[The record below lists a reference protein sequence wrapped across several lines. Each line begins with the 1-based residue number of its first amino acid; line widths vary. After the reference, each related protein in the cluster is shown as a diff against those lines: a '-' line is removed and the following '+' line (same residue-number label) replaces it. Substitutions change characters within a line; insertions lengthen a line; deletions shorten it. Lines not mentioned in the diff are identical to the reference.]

1 MPVAKLNTGGTPDA
15 KKIADQVNNSLDTF
29 IRQAMGKEPLPRT
42 GEGPVQ
48 WMQWLHSMDQPDITG
63 WSLSNPSNLKMQKC
77 EKCSREFCSPINHR
91 RHIRLH
97 RRSSNSDKE
106 SQKYRDFLG
115 AFWDKLS
122 VDEVKEVVSLQDISL
137 KETSGSALVQALATA
152 LGKPAIWSLPR
163 VYIKAGS
170 KLLEVIQAKPSRL
183 PVTAEE
189 LFSILD
195 DASERTFLCVGTA
208 ESVEK
213 YVFDG
218 EADKIGF
225 DSKNLVACTS
235 FLFEQKLVKACAD
248 EKNAEALRCQRLLF
262 EEEEAAKKKHA
273 EQLERKK
280 VKKLRQKEQKAR
292 EQLNEEK
299 GNLEVPADCFEVPLA
314 EIHSVP
320 GPSDSNSDIPDVS
333 LDVSTCLKLVQLSS
347 NEDRSIESQCDFSHQ
362 HLDLVEVQNV
372 EPQPV
377 SANSQRLSANAEWK
391 PVLLE
396 RKKVKKLRKKEQKA
410 REQSNEEKG
419 NLEVPA
425 DCFEVPLGEVHSVPG
440 PSDSNSDIPD
450 VSLDVSTCLK
460 LVQFSSNE
468 DMSIESQCDFSH
480 QHLDS
485 VKVQNVEPQP
495 LSANAEWKA
504 ELLERKKVKKLRK
517 KEPKAREQSN
527 EEKGNLEVP
536 ADCFE
541 VPLAEVHSVPG
552 PSDSNYDIPDVS
564 LNVSTCVK
572 LVQFSSNED
581 MSVES
586 QCDLSHQHL
595 DSVKVHDGEP
605 RPVSANSRRLS
616 ANAEWQAPKSQRFGR
631 NGSNQNHQAKVEPLQ
646 KHKDSVSPVNSRKIW
661 TRKVSVE
668 SDDASILEV
677 QKEAIDQ
684 KQRNSEVMI
693 GSLSISV
700 KDWSTG
706 RQANC
711 PVEAGA
717 GSTEPAMPKK
727 CNIVEKPAKHNAF
740 QIGSNRVA
748 AKLYMPVRHE
758 VGRQDPE
765 EGVISLKFDDR
776 TSLHENPLQ
785 SCPMDCS
792 GTHKN
797 CQVPDGNAHQG
808 WGFSISVAKA
818 FLAQRWKEAITGDHV
833 MLVRCPDTEFSERPE
848 VPSSSSEIAPTLDSG
863 EDSAVSSV
871 DDLLPK
877 DGVVQSSSSR
887 KNKVKFRPETEKGI
901 KIKYI
906 LKPKTHHLGSER

>member
-137 KETSGSALVQALATA
+137 K
-152 LGKPAIWSLPR
+152 
-163 VYIKAGS
+163 
-170 KLLEVIQAKPSRL
+170 
-183 PVTAEE
+183 
-189 LFSILD
+189 
-195 DASERTFLCVGTA
+195 
-208 ESVEK
+208 
-213 YVFDG
+213 
-218 EADKIGF
+218 
-225 DSKNLVACTS
+225 
-235 FLFEQKLVKACAD
+235 VKACAD

-419 NLEVPA
+419 NLELPA

-440 PSDSNSDIPD
+440 PSDSNSDILD

-684 KQRNSEVMI
+684 KQRSSEVMI

-706 RQANC
+706 RQGNC

-785 SCPMDCS
+785 SCPMDSS

-833 MLVRCPDTEFSERPE
+833 MLMRCPDTKFSERPE

>member
-15 KKIADQVNNSLDTF
+15 KKIADQVNISLDTF
-29 IRQAMGKEPLPRT
+29 IRQAMGKESLPRT

-183 PVTAEE
+183 PVTSEE

-195 DASERTFLCVGTA
+195 DASERTFLCAGTA

-299 GNLEVPADCFEVPLA
+299 GNLEVPADCFEVPLEA
-314 EIHSVP
+314 
-320 GPSDSNSDIPDVS
+320 
-333 LDVSTCLKLVQLSS
+333 
-347 NEDRSIESQCDFSHQ
+347 
-362 HLDLVEVQNV
+362 
-372 EPQPV
+372 
-377 SANSQRLSANAEWK
+377 
-391 PVLLE
+391 
-396 RKKVKKLRKKEQKA
+396 
-410 REQSNEEKG
+410 
-419 NLEVPA
+419 
-425 DCFEVPLGEVHSVPG
+425 VHSVPG
-440 PSDSNSDIPD
+440 
-450 VSLDVSTCLK
+450 L
-460 LVQFSSNE
+460 
-468 DMSIESQCDFSH
+468 
-480 QHLDS
+480 
-485 VKVQNVEPQP
+485 
-495 LSANAEWKA
+495 
-504 ELLERKKVKKLRK
+504 
-517 KEPKAREQSN
+517 
-527 EEKGNLEVP
+527 
-536 ADCFE
+536 
-541 VPLAEVHSVPG
+541 
-552 PSDSNYDIPDVS
+552 SDSNYDIPDAS

-616 ANAEWQAPKSQRFGR
+616 ANAEWQAPKSQRFCR
-631 NGSNQNHQAKVEPLQ
+631 NGSNQNHQEKVEPLQ

-661 TRKVSVE
+661 TRKVTVE

-706 RQANC
+706 RQGNC

-717 GSTEPAMPKK
+717 GSTQPAMPKK
-727 CNIVEKPAKHNAF
+727 CNIVQKPAKHNAF

-785 SCPMDCS
+785 SCPMDSS

-797 CQVPDGNAHQG
+797 CQVPNGNAHQG
-808 WGFSISVAKA
+808 WRFSISVAKA

-863 EDSAVSSV
+863 EDSVVSSV

-887 KNKVKFRPETEKGI
+887 KNKVKLRPETEKGI

>member
-1 MPVAKLNTGGTPDA
+1 MRNEQASFKSLNTSKGSLLPGPMPVAKLNTGGTPDA

-97 RRSSNSDKE
+97 RRSLNSDKE

-183 PVTAEE
+183 PVTSEE

-195 DASERTFLCVGTA
+195 DASERTFLCAGTA

-299 GNLEVPADCFEVPLA
+299 RNLEVPADCFEVPLA

-320 GPSDSNSDIPDVS
+320 GPSDSNSDIPDLS
-333 LDVSTCLKLVQLSS
+333 LDVSTCLKLVQFSS

-377 SANSQRLSANAEWK
+377 SANSQW
-391 PVLLE
+391 
-396 RKKVKKLRKKEQKA
+396 
-410 REQSNEEKG
+410 
-419 NLEVPA
+419 
-425 DCFEVPLGEVHSVPG
+425 
-440 PSDSNSDIPD
+440 
-450 VSLDVSTCLK
+450 
-460 LVQFSSNE
+460 
-468 DMSIESQCDFSH
+468 
-480 QHLDS
+480 
-485 VKVQNVEPQP
+485 

-572 LVQFSSNED
+572 LV
-581 MSVES
+581 
-586 QCDLSHQHL
+586 
-595 DSVKVHDGEP
+595 
-605 RPVSANSRRLS
+605 
-616 ANAEWQAPKSQRFGR
+616 
-631 NGSNQNHQAKVEPLQ
+631 
-646 KHKDSVSPVNSRKIW
+646 
-661 TRKVSVE
+661 
-668 SDDASILEV
+668 
-677 QKEAIDQ
+677 
-684 KQRNSEVMI
+684 
-693 GSLSISV
+693 
-700 KDWSTG
+700 
-706 RQANC
+706 
-711 PVEAGA
+711 
-717 GSTEPAMPKK
+717 
-727 CNIVEKPAKHNAF
+727 
-740 QIGSNRVA
+740 
-748 AKLYMPVRHE
+748 
-758 VGRQDPE
+758 
-765 EGVISLKFDDR
+765 
-776 TSLHENPLQ
+776 
-785 SCPMDCS
+785 
-792 GTHKN
+792 
-797 CQVPDGNAHQG
+797 
-808 WGFSISVAKA
+808 
-818 FLAQRWKEAITGDHV
+818 
-833 MLVRCPDTEFSERPE
+833 
-848 VPSSSSEIAPTLDSG
+848 
-863 EDSAVSSV
+863 
-871 DDLLPK
+871 
-877 DGVVQSSSSR
+877 
-887 KNKVKFRPETEKGI
+887 
-901 KIKYI
+901 
-906 LKPKTHHLGSER
+906 

>member
-15 KKIADQVNNSLDTF
+15 KKIADQVNISLDTF
-29 IRQAMGKEPLPRT
+29 IRQAMGKESLPRT

-183 PVTAEE
+183 PVTSEE

-195 DASERTFLCVGTA
+195 DASERTFLCAGTA

-320 GPSDSNSDIPDVS
+320 RSSDSNSDSPDVS
-333 LDVSTCLKLVQLSS
+333 LDVSTCLKLVQFSS

-377 SANSQRLSANAEWK
+377 FANSQRLSANAEWK

-425 DCFEVPLGEVHSVPG
+425 DCFEVPLEAVHSVPG
-440 PSDSNSDIPD
+440 
-450 VSLDVSTCLK
+450 L
-460 LVQFSSNE
+460 
-468 DMSIESQCDFSH
+468 
-480 QHLDS
+480 
-485 VKVQNVEPQP
+485 
-495 LSANAEWKA
+495 
-504 ELLERKKVKKLRK
+504 
-517 KEPKAREQSN
+517 
-527 EEKGNLEVP
+527 
-536 ADCFE
+536 
-541 VPLAEVHSVPG
+541 
-552 PSDSNYDIPDVS
+552 SDSNYDIPDAS

-616 ANAEWQAPKSQRFGR
+616 ANAEWQAPKSQRFCR
-631 NGSNQNHQAKVEPLQ
+631 NGSNQNHQEKVEPLQ

-661 TRKVSVE
+661 TRKVTVE

-706 RQANC
+706 RQGNC

-717 GSTEPAMPKK
+717 GSTQPAMPKK
-727 CNIVEKPAKHNAF
+727 CNIVQKPAKHNAF

-785 SCPMDCS
+785 SCPMDSS

-797 CQVPDGNAHQG
+797 CQVPNGNAHQG
-808 WGFSISVAKA
+808 WRFSISVAKA

-863 EDSAVSSV
+863 EDSVVSSV

-887 KNKVKFRPETEKGI
+887 KNKVKLRPETEKGI

>member
-1 MPVAKLNTGGTPDA
+1 MVEQSRPGISKTSTGCSRCVSYLSIFSNFGEHRYSLAADSLEISVLFRDWINGERRSYGHPPLSTKFENDVDEIMQDFAMEKLANQPIPEHISNYFAMPTLQKIFGLMPVAKLNTGGTPDA

-170 KLLEVIQAKPSRL
+170 KLLEVIQPKPSRL

-292 EQLNEEK
+292 EQL
-299 GNLEVPADCFEVPLA
+299 
-314 EIHSVP
+314 
-320 GPSDSNSDIPDVS
+320 
-333 LDVSTCLKLVQLSS
+333 
-347 NEDRSIESQCDFSHQ
+347 
-362 HLDLVEVQNV
+362 
-372 EPQPV
+372 
-377 SANSQRLSANAEWK
+377 
-391 PVLLE
+391 
-396 RKKVKKLRKKEQKA
+396 
-410 REQSNEEKG
+410 
-419 NLEVPA
+419 
-425 DCFEVPLGEVHSVPG
+425 
-440 PSDSNSDIPD
+440 
-450 VSLDVSTCLK
+450 
-460 LVQFSSNE
+460 
-468 DMSIESQCDFSH
+468 
-480 QHLDS
+480 
-485 VKVQNVEPQP
+485 
-495 LSANAEWKA
+495 
-504 ELLERKKVKKLRK
+504 
-517 KEPKAREQSN
+517 N

-684 KQRNSEVMI
+684 KQRSSEVMI

-706 RQANC
+706 RQGNC

-785 SCPMDCS
+785 SCPMDSS

-833 MLVRCPDTEFSERPE
+833 MLMRCPDTKFSERPE

-887 KNKVKFRPETEKGI
+887 KNKFLAIAAEVPFYQWPSVRVLNKESSREVASCLIPSKFESTQHCFSQACAPYNFVVMR
-901 KIKYI
+901 
-906 LKPKTHHLGSER
+906 

>member
-1 MPVAKLNTGGTPDA
+1 
-15 KKIADQVNNSLDTF
+15 
-29 IRQAMGKEPLPRT
+29 
-42 GEGPVQ
+42 
-48 WMQWLHSMDQPDITG
+48 
-63 WSLSNPSNLKMQKC
+63 
-77 EKCSREFCSPINHR
+77 
-91 RHIRLH
+91 
-97 RRSSNSDKE
+97 
-106 SQKYRDFLG
+106 
-115 AFWDKLS
+115 
-122 VDEVKEVVSLQDISL
+122 
-137 KETSGSALVQALATA
+137 
-152 LGKPAIWSLPR
+152 
-163 VYIKAGS
+163 
-170 KLLEVIQAKPSRL
+170 
-183 PVTAEE
+183 
-189 LFSILD
+189 
-195 DASERTFLCVGTA
+195 
-208 ESVEK
+208 
-213 YVFDG
+213 
-218 EADKIGF
+218 
-225 DSKNLVACTS
+225 
-235 FLFEQKLVKACAD
+235 
-248 EKNAEALRCQRLLF
+248 
-262 EEEEAAKKKHA
+262 
-273 EQLERKK
+273 
-280 VKKLRQKEQKAR
+280 
-292 EQLNEEK
+292 
-299 GNLEVPADCFEVPLA
+299 
-314 EIHSVP
+314 
-320 GPSDSNSDIPDVS
+320 
-333 LDVSTCLKLVQLSS
+333 
-347 NEDRSIESQCDFSHQ
+347 
-362 HLDLVEVQNV
+362 
-372 EPQPV
+372 
-377 SANSQRLSANAEWK
+377 
-391 PVLLE
+391 
-396 RKKVKKLRKKEQKA
+396 
-410 REQSNEEKG
+410 
-419 NLEVPA
+419 
-425 DCFEVPLGEVHSVPG
+425 
-440 PSDSNSDIPD
+440 
-450 VSLDVSTCLK
+450 
-460 LVQFSSNE
+460 
-468 DMSIESQCDFSH
+468 MSIESQCDFSH

-684 KQRNSEVMI
+684 KQRSSEVMI

-706 RQANC
+706 RQGNC

-785 SCPMDCS
+785 SCPMDSS

-833 MLVRCPDTEFSERPE
+833 MLMRCPDTKFSERPE

>member
-15 KKIADQVNNSLDTF
+15 KKTADQVNNSLDTF

-48 WMQWLHSMDQPDITG
+48 WMQWLHSMDQPDSTG
-63 WSLSNPSNLKMQKC
+63 WSLSNLKMQKC

-106 SQKYRDFLG
+106 SRKYRDFLG
-115 AFWDKLS
+115 AFWDKLL

-195 DASERTFLCVGTA
+195 DASERTFLCAGTA

-248 EKNAEALRCQRLLF
+248 EKNVEALRCQRLLF

-333 LDVSTCLKLVQLSS
+333 LDVSTCLKLVQFSS

-468 DMSIESQCDFSH
+468 DLKIESQCDFSH
-480 QHLDS
+480 KHLDS

-552 PSDSNYDIPDVS
+552 PSDFNYDIPDVS

-605 RPVSANSRRLS
+605 RPVSAYSRRLS

-706 RQANC
+706 RQGNC

-785 SCPMDCS
+785 SCPMDS
-792 GTHKN
+792 SVTHKN

>member
-15 KKIADQVNNSLDTF
+15 KKTADQVNNSLDTF

-63 WSLSNPSNLKMQKC
+63 WSLSNLKMQKC

-106 SQKYRDFLG
+106 SRKYRDFLG
-115 AFWDKLS
+115 AFWDKLL
-122 VDEVKEVVSLQDISL
+122 VDKVKEVVSLQDISL

-183 PVTAEE
+183 PVTSEE

-195 DASERTFLCVGTA
+195 DASERTFLCAGTA

-225 DSKNLVACTS
+225 NSKNLVACTS

-262 EEEEAAKKKHA
+262 EEEEAAKKKQA
-273 EQLERKK
+273 ELLERKK
-280 VKKLRQKEQKAR
+280 VKKFRQKEQKAR

-299 GNLEVPADCFEVPLA
+299 RNLEVPADCLEVPLA

-333 LDVSTCLKLVQLSS
+333 LDVSTCLKLVQFSS
-347 NEDRSIESQCDFSHQ
+347 NKDRTIESQCGFSHQ

-377 SANSQRLSANAEWK
+377 FANSQRLSANAEWK

-396 RKKVKKLRKKEQKA
+396 GKKVKKLQKKEQKA

-425 DCFEVPLGEVHSVPG
+425 DCFE
-440 PSDSNSDIPD
+440 I
-450 VSLDVSTCLK
+450 
-460 LVQFSSNE
+460 
-468 DMSIESQCDFSH
+468 
-480 QHLDS
+480 
-485 VKVQNVEPQP
+485 
-495 LSANAEWKA
+495 
-504 ELLERKKVKKLRK
+504 
-517 KEPKAREQSN
+517 
-527 EEKGNLEVP
+527 
-536 ADCFE
+536 
-541 VPLAEVHSVPG
+541 PLAEVHSVPG

-581 MSVES
+581 MGVES

-595 DSVKVHDGEP
+595 DSVKVHNGEP

-616 ANAEWQAPKSQRFGR
+616 ANAEWQAPKSLRFGR

-646 KHKDSVSPVNSRKIW
+646 KHKDSVSPVNNRKIW

-706 RQANC
+706 RQGNC

-740 QIGSNRVA
+740 QIGSNRAA
-748 AKLYMPVRHE
+748 AKLYRPVRHE

-765 EGVISLKFDDR
+765 EGVMSLKFDDR
-776 TSLHENPLQ
+776 TSLNENPLQ
-785 SCPMDCS
+785 SCSMDSS

-808 WGFSISVAKA
+808 WGFSISAAKA
-818 FLAQRWKEAITGDHV
+818 FLAQRWKEAIAGDHV
-833 MLVRCPDTEFSERPE
+833 MLVRCPDTEFSECLE
-848 VPSSSSEIAPTLDSG
+848 VPSSSSETAPASDSG

-887 KNKVKFRPETEKGI
+887 KNKVYARD
-901 KIKYI
+901 
-906 LKPKTHHLGSER
+906 

>member
-15 KKIADQVNNSLDTF
+15 KKIADQVNNSLDIF

-48 WMQWLHSMDQPDITG
+48 WMQWLNYMDQSDITG

-183 PVTAEE
+183 PVTSEE

-195 DASERTFLCVGTA
+195 DASERTFLCAGTA
-208 ESVEK
+208 KSVEK

-292 EQLNEEK
+292 EQLNKEK

-320 GPSDSNSDIPDVS
+320 GLSDSNSDIPDVS
-333 LDVSTCLKLVQLSS
+333 LDVSTCLKLVQFSS

-391 PVLLE
+391 AKLLE
-396 RKKVKKLRKKEQKA
+396 RKKVKKLRKKEQ
-410 REQSNEEKG
+410 
-419 NLEVPA
+419 
-425 DCFEVPLGEVHSVPG
+425 
-440 PSDSNSDIPD
+440 
-450 VSLDVSTCLK
+450 
-460 LVQFSSNE
+460 
-468 DMSIESQCDFSH
+468 
-480 QHLDS
+480 
-485 VKVQNVEPQP
+485 
-495 LSANAEWKA
+495 
-504 ELLERKKVKKLRK
+504 
-517 KEPKAREQSN
+517 KAREQSN

-605 RPVSANSRRLS
+605 RSVYANSRRLS
-616 ANAEWQAPKSQRFGR
+616 ANAEWQALKSQRFGR
-631 NGSNQNHQAKVEPLQ
+631 NGSNQNHQEKVEPLQ
-646 KHKDSVSPVNSRKIW
+646 KHKDSVSPVNSKKIW

-706 RQANC
+706 RQGNC

-740 QIGSNRVA
+740 QIGSNRIA
-748 AKLYMPVRHE
+748 AKLYMPVSHE

-785 SCPMDCS
+785 SCPMDSS

-808 WGFSISVAKA
+808 WRFSISVAKA

-833 MLVRCPDTEFSERPE
+833 MLVRCPNTEFSERPE

>member
-1 MPVAKLNTGGTPDA
+1 
-15 KKIADQVNNSLDTF
+15 
-29 IRQAMGKEPLPRT
+29 
-42 GEGPVQ
+42 
-48 WMQWLHSMDQPDITG
+48 
-63 WSLSNPSNLKMQKC
+63 MQKC

-183 PVTAEE
+183 PVTSEE

-195 DASERTFLCVGTA
+195 DASERTFLCAGTA
-208 ESVEK
+208 KSVEK

-292 EQLNEEK
+292 EQLNKEK

-320 GPSDSNSDIPDVS
+320 GLSDSNSDIPDVS
-333 LDVSTCLKLVQLSS
+333 LDVSTCLKLVQFSS

-391 PVLLE
+391 AKLLE
-396 RKKVKKLRKKEQKA
+396 RKKVKKLRKKEQ
-410 REQSNEEKG
+410 
-419 NLEVPA
+419 
-425 DCFEVPLGEVHSVPG
+425 
-440 PSDSNSDIPD
+440 
-450 VSLDVSTCLK
+450 
-460 LVQFSSNE
+460 
-468 DMSIESQCDFSH
+468 
-480 QHLDS
+480 
-485 VKVQNVEPQP
+485 
-495 LSANAEWKA
+495 
-504 ELLERKKVKKLRK
+504 
-517 KEPKAREQSN
+517 KAREQSN

-605 RPVSANSRRLS
+605 RSVYANSRRLS
-616 ANAEWQAPKSQRFGR
+616 ANAEWQALKSQRFGR
-631 NGSNQNHQAKVEPLQ
+631 NGSNQNHQEKVEPLQ
-646 KHKDSVSPVNSRKIW
+646 KHKDSVSPVNSKKIW

-706 RQANC
+706 RQGNC

-740 QIGSNRVA
+740 QIGSNRIA
-748 AKLYMPVRHE
+748 AKLYMPVSHE

-785 SCPMDCS
+785 SCPMDSS

-808 WGFSISVAKA
+808 WRFSISVAKA

-833 MLVRCPDTEFSERPE
+833 MLVRCPNTEFSERPE